1 MRTQKAGKKP
11 KLVIDEVVD
20 GWLKERRK
28 PEDVHGLLKQLTKD
42 VVERA
47 MQAEMTRHLGY

>member
-1 MRTQKAGKKP
+1 MRTQKATKKP
-11 KLVIDEVVD
+11 KLVSDEVVY

-28 PEDVHGLLKQLTKD
+28 PEDVHGLLKQLTKA